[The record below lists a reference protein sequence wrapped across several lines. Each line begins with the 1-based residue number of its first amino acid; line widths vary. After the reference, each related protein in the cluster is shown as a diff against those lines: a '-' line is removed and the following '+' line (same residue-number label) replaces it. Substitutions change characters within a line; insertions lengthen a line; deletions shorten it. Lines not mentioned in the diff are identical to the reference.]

1 MAKRRHRRGR
11 RKKGNWFSRLTI
23 GKKIGVCLGGLI
35 LALASSGVVYVAAKL
50 GQLDT
55 QEIPKED
62 IIIND
67 GVEQLASLGEG
78 YLNVALF
85 GVDSRE
91 AALGKGTRSDT
102 IMIASL
108 NQETGEVKLSSV
120 YRDTLLQQSDGTYNK
135 ANAAYSFG
143 GVEGLSLIHI

>member
-23 GKKIGVCLGGLI
+23 GKKIGVCFGGLI

-62 IIIND
+62 IVINE
-67 GVEQLASLGEG
+67 GVEQLATRRRISECCFIWCRFPEKGIWKKTRERTVSL
-78 YLNVALF
+78 LPV
-85 GVDSRE
+85 
-91 AALGKGTRSDT
+91 
-102 IMIASL
+102 
-108 NQETGEVKLSSV
+108 
-120 YRDTLLQQSDGTYNK
+120 
-135 ANAAYSFG
+135 
-143 GVEGLSLIHI
+143 